1 MNGKKLY
8 KSRDNRM
15 ISGVCAGIAE
25 YFNMDP
31 TMHPSGLGAVQPAG
45 RQRRAGL
52 YHRRT
57 HRDPRVSDGLNPCN
71 TNFISY
77 IQEAIHYV

>member
-25 YFNMDP
+25 YFNIHH
-31 TMHPSGLGAVQPAG
+31 HPSGLGAVQPAG

-52 YHRRT
+52 YHRR
-57 HRDPRVSDGLNPCN
+57 HRDPRVSDGLTLVNKFY
-71 TNFISY
+71 FIYSGGNY
-77 IQEAIHYV
+77 YV